1 MLGRIER
8 HDGLT
13 VEEID
18 VGAGRMVDVLIH
30 KAQPPLPTGSA
41 LPNGRMTVLA
51 ATVITKDEM
60 RWTFDHGR
68 TALLAKRREAGVGQL
83 SALDRKSVV
92 G

>member
-1 MLGRIER
+1 
-8 HDGLT
+8 
-13 VEEID
+13 
-18 VGAGRMVDVLIH
+18 
-30 KAQPPLPTGSA
+30 
-41 LPNGRMTVLA
+41 MTTLA

-68 TALLAKRREAGVGQL
+68 AEPLAKLREAGVGQL